1 MEKIKKIGIDARF
14 FGPKDKGL
22 GRYGENLIRNLEKID
37 PSQKNQ
43 YFVFLQKNRFDDYKP
58 QNPNFKKDL
67 FENLSKYELDLMH
80 FTYFKMPFFY
90 KGKFIVTVHDLITS
104 HVGIFKKMAYT
115 IFLGNVL
122 KKAKGIIVVSETTKK
137 EILKKYHINP
147 AKIKT
152 IYEGVS

>member
-1 MEKIKKIGIDARF
+1 MEKIRKIGIDARF
-14 FGPKDKGL
+14 FGPEDKGL
-22 GRYGENLIRNLEKID
+22 GRYSENLIGNLEKID
-37 PSQKNQ
+37 QKNR
-43 YFVFLQKNRFDDYKP
+43 YFIFFQKNRFADYEPK
-58 QNPNFKKDL
+58 NPNFKKDL

-90 KGKFIVTVHDLITS
+90 GGKFIVTVHDLTTS
-104 HVGIFKKMAYT
+104 HVGIFKKMAYA
-115 IFLGNVL
+115 IILRNAL
-122 KKAKGIIVVSETTKK
+122 KKAKGIIAVSETTKK